1 LYNKASNW
9 EKIPL
14 FWFCCIFREAGKVI
28 ITYVWKSSFLK
39 YLLDMFTKANHEVYL
54 PDGTN
59 PEEVLSS
66 STTHLA
72 IAAQQDDIEIMA
84 IDEILQGLN
93 SPDAYFSVYVVIVGH
108 GHPV

>member
-1 LYNKASNW
+1 MEILLSEVFNHWKMELDLFAQASQ
-9 EKIPL
+9 
-14 FWFCCIFREAGKVI
+14 
-28 ITYVWKSSFLK
+28 
-39 YLLDMFTKANHEVYL
+39 EVFV